1 MRKSYSLF
9 ISNSWRVYKSCRSF
23 IKISPMYKTVCF
35 KPSKK
40 ISMQSKG
47 NRLLKKMPNTRISAI
62 TFILPM
68 VRCLFQDVSFP
79 LGLIAADMV
88 EITSMVQSIVNRLRT
103 FILQK

>member
-1 MRKSYSLF
+1 
-9 ISNSWRVYKSCRSF
+9 
-23 IKISPMYKTVCF
+23 
-35 KPSKK
+35 
-40 ISMQSKG
+40 
-47 NRLLKKMPNTRISAI
+47 
-62 TFILPM
+62 M